1 MNLYHTALRNR
12 LLTDS
17 VSDLMMVGING
28 PLLRHW
34 NATKYV
40 VSWLQSGKPGALDPL
55 HRKASNQSIVQKKHN
70 LFL

>member
-28 PLLRHW
+28 PPLRHW

-40 VSWLQSGKPGALDPL
+40 VSWLQSVKHGALDPP
-55 HRKASNQSIVQKKHN
+55 HRKASKQSTVQKKHN